1 MCSGEQCNRWGSKT
15 KIHCKDKAGQG
26 CFAMIVFSPVYIRR
40 CPIIRVLILTA
51 PTDRHM
57 TASSSSNCNPQ
68 TGCAQQTG
76 KRVSKGEEGVSLFAA
91 ACKYGTM
98 RLYSAQNFISGF
110 HTTFYA
116 CVTYFEQNGNQ
127 AIFPSSCNLM
137 TLLDYDGFPSCW
149 VCVYHHRQNWTQ
161 RLQ

>member
-1 MCSGEQCNRWGSKT
+1 MGVNDENSLQRHSRSRLFCNDSFQPRLYSPLSDNPRVNT
-15 KIHCKDKAGQG
+15 QG
-26 CFAMIVFSPVYIRR
+26 
-40 CPIIRVLILTA
+40 TH
-51 PTDRHM
+51 TTHRHM

>member
-1 MCSGEQCNRWGSKT
+1 
-15 KIHCKDKAGQG
+15 
-26 CFAMIVFSPVYIRR
+26 MIVFSPVYIRR

-51 PTDRHM
+51 PTHRHM

-76 KRVSKGEEGVSLFAA
+76 KRVSQGEEGVSLFAA

-161 RLQ
+161 RLQQLKVHSNDCLLFLFNTFAIL